1 MATCPFLAL
10 SALIV
15 WLLRWM
21 DREIKKDFKRD
32 PTKKRDDGPLRWPA
46 NVHHTTT
53 HDERIRWLWYENEK
67 IYGELLTAKLLYAIA
82 LINRKANHNVFT
94 NLQEYKDKKLA
105 FDLWDYVLEEERR
118 VMGLWLDN
126 FRHTKDW

>member
-82 LINRKANHNVFT
+82 LINRKANHS
-94 NLQEYKDKKLA
+94 
-105 FDLWDYVLEEERR
+105 
-118 VMGLWLDN
+118 
-126 FRHTKDW
+126 